1 MSDLIKIELQKFDA
15 VIPAINEIKEAYL
28 PLRII
33 SVDDK
38 EGYAKVWQALKF
50 MISKRNEV
58 EDKRK
63 ELKADS
69 LAFGRAVDARAKEI
83 TAMLEPIETHLRQQK
98 EGVDAEVKR
107 IEQEKEAARQ
117 AVIDSRIQ
125 KLMSIPCMWQTQNE
139 YILSSKLGGEEIT
152 FMKINLETFDDEQF
166 NEVYERMKSVS
177 DAEQAEIQKQEEAK
191 RAEFLKMEEERRALE
206 AEKARVQKEIED
218 MKNERAAVRIAA
230 LKELGLA
237 PNAHHT
243 QYGYFVKTTPL
254 SYRFESLLHIDEIRN
269 GTNDQWEQSL
279 AATKAALEKL
289 RAEEAEALARN
300 EAAMEEKIRAE
311 LEAKA
316 AAEKQA
322 EIEREKQLAKT
333 KAEKRDAEVLA
344 VFFQNIFAEAEST
357 KPSLSSEYGKR
368 IHQNFLTYIEEQK
381 KKLQP
386 K

>member
-1 MSDLIKIELQKFDA
+1 MSDLIKIELKKFDA
-15 VIPAINEIKEAYL
+15 VTPAIKKIEREYL
-28 PLRII
+28 PLRID

-58 EDKRK
+58 ENMRK

-117 AVIDSRIQ
+117 AVIDNRIQ
-125 KLMSIPCMWQTQNE
+125 KLMSIPYMWQTQTE
-139 YILSSKLGGEEIT
+139 FILSSKLGGEEIT

-218 MKNERAAVRIAA
+218 MKNERAAVRINA

-237 PNAHHT
+237 PNASQT
-243 QYGYFVKTTPL
+243 YYGYFVKSEP
-254 SYRFESLLHIDEIRN
+254 YRFENLIDIDEIKN
-269 GTNDQWEQSL
+269 GTNAQWEDALVIIKS
-279 AATKAALEKL
+279 ALEHFW
-289 RAEEAEALARN
+289 AEEAEALARN
-300 EAAMEEKIRAE
+300 EAAMQEKIRAE

-333 KAEKRDAEVLA
+333 KAEKRDAEQLA
-344 VFFQNIFAEAEST
+344 VFFLNIFAEAEST

-381 KKLQP
+381 KKVQP